1 MDPLHN
7 LLLLFYFLLACRAAV
22 VLRRLYFHPLSAY
35 PGTKLGIVS
44 PTLYKLYR
52 NFKRR
57 GQFIFE
63 IEQLHKKHG
72 PIVRSGINDL
82 HINDPSI
89 YLQITKIGSRFR
101 KDPKFYDRI
110 SFRNTSLGFL
120 DPYLHRARHS
130 ILVNAAFS
138 PTPKNLQHLAHLVEQ
153 KVAKLCDRFDTWA
166 AEGTP
171 VNIHRGMKALSM
183 DIISELSMGRSFG
196 CLDHSNFSNVFLE
209 QLHSIFQE
217 MTWMQKVLFT
227 VAKVSLSTPP
237 WMFKFVHPP
246 TMVMMKELAKPLIR
260 DYVNN
265 KENKENKASN
275 EEPNQKAVIIDAL
288 TDPSA
293 SKNSEAL
300 DFETLSE
307 EIVTLLTAGGDTV
320 SSALIYGVYHICRN
334 EQVHRKLVEE
344 LLAAF
349 PTPDDVTYQGAHSL
363 PYLTAC
369 IKEILRTSNPL
380 PGRLPR
386 VVPPEGFD
394 LYGRHIPGGC
404 VFNTSAYLLN
414 RHPSIWDRP
423 DDFDPGRWL
432 EANSGLLEQY
442 MTSFYR
448 GTRQCLG
455 KDLAWCE
462 LYVMLARL
470 FRQFHVAV
478 HDTSDADMEWV
489 DAVLIVFKGKNLK
502 TILSRR
508 DT

>member
-1 MDPLHN
+1 MDQI
-7 LLLLFYFLLACRAAV
+7 LLCLCFLLAVRAV
-22 VLRRLYFHPLSAY
+22 IVIRRLYFHPLSAY
-35 PGTKLGIVS
+35 PGTKLGIAS

-63 IEQLHKKHG
+63 IEQLHQKHG

-120 DPYLHRARHS
+120 DPYQHRARHS

-138 PTPKNLQHLAHLVEQ
+138 PTPKNIQHLARLVEQ
-153 KVAKLCDRFDTWA
+153 KVTKLCDRFDTWA
-166 AEGTP
+166 VEGIP
-171 VNIHRGMKALSM
+171 VNIHKGMKALSM
-183 DIISELSMGRSFG
+183 DVISELTMGRSFG
-196 CLDHSNFSNVFLE
+196 CLDHPTFSNVFLE

-217 MTWMQKVLFT
+217 MTWMQKILFT

-237 WMFKFVHPP
+237 WMFRFVHPP

-260 DYVNN
+260 DYVDSR
-265 KENKENKASN
+265 KGEVSN
-275 EEPNQKAVIIDAL
+275 EQSLQKAVIIDAL
-288 TDPSA
+288 TSPSG
-293 SKNSEAL
+293 SKNTKPL

-307 EIVTLLTAGGDTV
+307 EVVTLLTAGGDTV
-320 SSALIYGVYHICRN
+320 SSALIYGIYHICRN

-344 LLAAF
+344 LLTAF
-349 PTPDDVTYQGAHSL
+349 PATDDVSYQGAHSL
-363 PYLTAC
+363 PYLNAC
-369 IKEILRTSNPL
+369 IKEILRTGNPL

-386 VVPPEGFD
+386 VVPQEGFD

-423 DDFDPGRWL
+423 DDFDPDRWL
-432 EANSGLLEQY
+432 KSNSGLLEQY
-442 MTSFYR
+442 MASFYR

-470 FRQFHVAV
+470 FRQFHVV
-478 HDTSDADMEWV
+478 IHDTSDADMEWI

-502 TILSRR
+502 AMLSRR